1 MYQVTD
7 LFLFLN
13 SSISIGIDNNM
24 TLVVM
29 IERLDISALGYTNNT
44 VKVNLVKTKVELAV
58 LTPIVTRLVN
68 SIFGDGVSIGNW
80 LTNNG
85 LGFLDLS
92 EMVISDGVDYLYVQL
107 TPTYRRKQQIKV
119 SSPNI

>member
-7 LFLFLN
+7 LFLLLN

-24 TLVVM
+24 TLIIQVGN
-29 IERLDISALGYTNNT
+29 LDISALGYTNNT

-58 LTPIVTRLVN
+58 LTPILTRLLN
-68 SIFGDGVSIGNW
+68 NIFGDGVYIGNW

-85 LGFLDLS
+85 LGFLDLT

>member
-1 MYQVTD
+1 
-7 LFLFLN
+7 
-13 SSISIGIDNNM
+13 
-24 TLVVM
+24 
-29 IERLDISALGYTNNT
+29 
-44 VKVNLVKTKVELAV
+44 LVKTKVELAV
-58 LTPIVTRLVN
+58 LTPILTRLLN
-68 SIFGDGVSIGNW
+68 NIFGDGVYIGNW

-85 LGFLDLS
+85 LGFLDLT